1 MSKHKPSLAA
11 GVPLHYRVSAP
22 EPHTHLFHVTLLVAE
37 PTIRQEVTLPVWI
50 PGSYLVREF
59 SKHLQCLEASQNG
72 KPCAIRQLD
81 KQRWQIACLPGAP
94 LELRYQVY
102 AHDDSVRTAWLDAAR
117 GFFNP
122 TSLCLQVCGQT
133 HVPHLI
139 EVASPNKQWRLA
151 TGLSARD
158 TGKRGFGSY
167 LAPDYDTLADSPFE
181 MGDFWSADFNVCGVP
196 HRFVIASP
204 PPAFD
209 GERLIAD
216 TRRICEAAMRFWHGE
231 RPAKAVPFQRYVFML
246 RTVDEGYGGLEHL
259 NSTALIAGR
268 KALPRPGET
277 PGDDYITLLGLIS
290 HEYFHA
296 WNVKRLRPAEL
307 VPYHYGRENYTDLLW
322 FFEGFTSYY
331 DDLLLL
337 RAGCVDVA
345 GYLKQLNKAVDSVQ
359 AMPGRAIHSLAQASF
374 EAWTK
379 YYRQDAN
386 TPNATVSYYTKGALL
401 GLCLDLTLRQEGRT
415 SLDAVM
421 RALYQ
426 RCYAKQK
433 PLRGMSEGDV
443 AAVLQ
448 ELGGRSFAREL
459 REWVHGT
466 DELPLEKLLRRAGV
480 RIVQSPAPLARQ
492 WGLRCKEGAS
502 ISVQGVARGGAA
514 EHAGMA
520 AGDEW
525 LGIELADADVAKGS
539 HAAWRVG
546 NLADVQAY
554 LPPGRKPQE
563 RRCTALVARD
573 RMLLRLPLTLP
584 AEAVQ
589 QWKLEPAASQRK
601 KAGERQKGWPWA

>member
-307 VPYHYGRENYTDLLW
+307 VPYHYGRENYTRLLW

-525 LGIELADADVAKGS
+525 LGIELPARTRRSDASGWRLSRLDDLPLYAG
-539 HAAWRVG
+539 AARQIV
-546 NLADVQAY
+546 
-554 LPPGRKPQE
+554 
-563 RRCTALVARD
+563 ALVARD
-573 RMLLRLPLTLP
+573 QRLLRLPLTLP
-584 AEAVQ
+584 HPSTTWRLAPPVSADA
-589 QWKLEPAASQRK
+589 AAS
-601 KAGERQKGWPWA
+601 WPGR

>member
-1 MSKHKPSLAA
+1 MPKNKPSSAA
-11 GVPLHYRVSAP
+11 GAPLHYLVSAP
-22 EPHTHLFHVTLLVAE
+22 EPHTHLFYVTLRVAE
-37 PTIRQEVTLPVWI
+37 PQIRQEVSLPVWI

-59 SKHLQCLEASQNG
+59 SRHLQCLSATQDG
-72 KPCAIRQLD
+72 KPCPVRQLD
-81 KQRWQIACLPGAP
+81 KQRWQIGCLPGAP

-122 TSLCLQVCGQT
+122 TSLCLQVSGQT

-139 EVASPNKQWRLA
+139 EVLSPDKSWRLA
-151 TGLSARD
+151 TSLTPRN

-181 MGDFWSADFNVCGVP
+181 MGNFWSADFDVCGIP

-209 GERLIAD
+209 GERLLAD
-216 TRRICEAAMRFWHGE
+216 TRRICEAAMRFWHGDK
-231 RPAKAVPFQRYVFML
+231 PGKSVPFERYVFLL

-268 KALPRPGET
+268 KHLPRPGET
-277 PGDDYITLLGLIS
+277 PGDDYTTLLGLIS

-307 VPYHYGRENYTDLLW
+307 VPYNYSRENYTDLLW

-337 RAGCVDVA
+337 RAGCIDAA
-345 GYLKQLNKAVDSVQ
+345 GYLRLLNKAVDSVQ
-359 AMPGRAIHSLAQASF
+359 ASPGRFIHSLGQSSF

-386 TPNATVSYYTKGALL
+386 TPNITVSYYTKGALL

-415 SLDAVM
+415 TLDAVM
-421 RALYQ
+421 RTLYQ
-426 RCYAKQK
+426 RCYARQK
-433 PLRGMSEGDV
+433 PLRGLSEADV

-459 REWVHGT
+459 RDWVHGT
-466 DELPLEKLLRRAGV
+466 AELPLEKLLRRAGV
-480 RIVQSPAPLARQ
+480 RIVQTPAPLARQ

-502 ISVQGVARGGAA
+502 ISVLGVARGGVA
-514 EHAGMA
+514 EAAGMA

-525 LGIELADADVAKGS
+525 LGIELEEADVAKGS

-563 RRCTALVARD
+563 RSCTALVARD

-584 AEAVQ
+584 AAPEQ
-589 QWKLEPAASQRK
+589 QWKLEPGAGARK
-601 KAGERQKGWPWA
+601 KSAERQKVWPWA

>member
-1 MSKHKPSLAA
+1 MPKNKPTSAA
-11 GVPLHYRVSAP
+11 GVPLHYRVAAP
-22 EPHTHLFHVTLLVAE
+22 APHTHLFHISLQIAE
-37 PTIRQEVTLPVWI
+37 PQMRQEVSLPVWI

-59 SKHLQCLEASQNG
+59 SKHLQCLTATQHG
-72 KPCAIRQLD
+72 KSCAVRQLD
-81 KQRWQIACLPGAP
+81 KQRWQIASAPGAP
-94 LELRYQVY
+94 LELHYQIH

-122 TSLCLQVCGQT
+122 TSLCLQVSGQT

-139 EVASPNKQWRLA
+139 EVVSPDKSWHLA
-151 TGLSARD
+151 TGLTART

-181 MGDFWSADFNVCGVP
+181 MGRFWSADFDVCGVP

-216 TRRICEAAMRFWHGE
+216 TRRICEAAMRFWHGDK
-231 RPAKAVPFQRYVFML
+231 PGKAVPFERYVFLL

-259 NSTALIAGR
+259 NSTALIGSR
-268 KALPRPGET
+268 RCLPLPEQV
-277 PGDDYITLLGLIS
+277 PGDDYTTLLGLIS

-307 VPYHYGRENYTDLLW
+307 VPYNYSRENYTDLLW

-337 RAGCVDVA
+337 RAGCLDVA

-359 AMPGRAIHSLAQASF
+359 ATPGRFIHSLAQSSF

-415 SLDAVM
+415 TLDAVM
-421 RALYQ
+421 RTLYQ
-426 RCYAKQK
+426 RCYARQK
-433 PLRGMSEGDV
+433 PLRGLTEADV

-459 REWVHGT
+459 RDWVHGT
-466 DELPLEKLLRRAGV
+466 VELPLDKLLRRAGV
-480 RIVQSPAPLARQ
+480 RIVHTPAPLARQ
-492 WGLRCKEGAS
+492 WGLRCKEGSS
-502 ISVQGVARGGAA
+502 ISIQGVSRGGAA
-514 EHAGMA
+514 ENAGMA

-525 LGIELADADVAKGS
+525 LGIELHEADVARGS
-539 HAAWRVG
+539 HAAWRIG
-546 NLADVQAY
+546 KLADVQGY
-554 LPPGRKPQE
+554 LPAGRKPRE
-563 RRCTALVARD
+563 HHCIALVARD

-584 AEAVQ
+584 AQVEQ
-589 QWKLEPAASQRK
+589 QWQLEPASGSRK
-601 KAGERQKGWPWA
+601 KSAERRKGWPWA